1 MAEVAGND
9 VVTVLRRGILKCPP
23 EFVLQTVDGLN
34 LRPNGRVSV
43 VVGAPLRILQ
53 QKRDVTHFA
62 ATAPV
67 AAVRALSELLG
78 ATALQRV
85 IELLGENS
93 DDPSFEQLA
102 NAVDQCLAEGVTS
115 GEITAMLSFA
125 IEEQFAAAPHCWRLL
140 DERPDLALPEL
151 EEVAARPVA
160 VATHEVDPA
169 IKEQRRQRREVQR
182 QQKKKEQRPL
192 AQRPKKSLAKVAASS
207 TPPVVVPRSTLTTR
221 RRLPLTPA
229 ELARFSTEHPQA
241 GWLILADVPF
251 DATDPEIPDVTS
263 KLRPA
268 VVIAGAPN
276 ELLVQPVYSKMQ
288 PTRMLLSG
296 WRRLGLDRPSY
307 VDGARIAISWNT
319 DESLPRLGQLNDEEW
334 NLLA

>member
-1 MAEVAGND
+1 MADVAGKD
-9 VVTVLRRGILKCPP
+9 IVAVLRRGILKCPP

-62 ATAPV
+62 STAPV

-102 NAVDQCLAEGVTS
+102 KAVDQCLAEGVTS
-115 GEITAMLSFA
+115 GEIAAMLSFA

-140 DERPDLALPEL
+140 DERSDLALPEL
-151 EEVAARPVA
+151 EEVAVRPVMLA
-160 VATHEVDPA
+160 SHEVDPA
-169 IKEQRRQRREVQR
+169 IKEQRRQRREEQR
-182 QQKKKEQRPL
+182 LQKKKEQRPL
-192 AQRPKKSLAKVAASS
+192 AQRPKKNSAKAPVSPA
-207 TPPVVVPRSTLTTR
+207 PPSVVPSLTLKTR
-221 RRLPLTPA
+221 RRLPMTPA
-229 ELARFSTEHPQA
+229 ELARFSTEHPQV
-241 GWLILADVPF
+241 GWLVLADVPF

-276 ELLVQPVYSKMQ
+276 ELLVQPVYSKTH
-288 PTRMLLSG
+288 PTRVLLSG

-307 VDGARIAISWNT
+307 VDGERLAISWNVN
-319 DESLPRLGQLNDEEW
+319 EPPQRLGRLNDEEW